1 LSPSK
6 ATDNLN
12 DNLNSPNSDASANGV
27 GLLDNRSDAVARES
41 AQPLEPDGI
50 VGDRSPNGQ
59 TADALEISV
68 APRTGMPDPA
78 HRPHRLRRTRYW
90 RIVAFFLRL
99 FGEII
104 LWEVILRRVL
114 GSRSV
119 ARRRSARTRSE
130 SRRFRGLAIR
140 LGGVMIKLGQFLST
154 RVDILPPEITDE
166 LAGLQDQVPI
176 VSFDYIKAT
185 VEHELGPIGERFLW
199 FNPEPVAAA
208 SFGQVH
214 RAQLPT
220 GERVV
225 VKVQRPHISDIVHT
239 DLSALAV
246 VARVAMWWRTISRR
260 ANLPGLLDEFSRVL
274 WEELDYKAEADHA
287 LTFASLFA
295 GDPCI
300 YIPAVY
306 LQDTTAYVLTLEDVT
321 SIKLNDYVAL
331 ERAGVNRKTVATR
344 LLDAYLR
351 QVFDFQFFHADP
363 HPGNI
368 FIYPIPDKDLDKV
381 PGGRDRRRNLNT
393 DRPFYLIFVDFGMVG
408 RLTPAIHEGLRET
421 IIAVATQDAAGL
433 VAAYDKLGVL
443 LPDAN
448 KQRIEEATRVVFQ
461 KVWGLTMQ
469 ELQDLPYEEMVAL
482 GRQFS
487 DLLLTMPFQM
497 PQDFIYLSRAV
508 GILSGMCTGLDPNFD
523 PWKEMQPFTSKL
535 LSASS
540 VRTQS
545 ALGADKNPNGTNR
558 ALGVAGVA
566 IGMVRS
572 YAQRLAQLPTLAETV
587 LSRADRGELNVQATL
602 DPETRD
608 QITRIEMTLG
618 KMVSG
623 IVFATL
629 TLASTLLYI
638 NHEHELGTIGY
649 VCAGIALLLLVV
661 RGRG

>member
-1 LSPSK
+1 MSPSK
-6 ATDNLN
+6 ATDKLT
-12 DNLNSPNSDASANGV
+12 DNLNSSNNGASADETETIEITSAAKADELV
-27 GLLDNRSDAVARES
+27 VLSPTTDNDF
-41 AQPLEPDGI
+41 
-50 VGDRSPNGQ
+50 SPNGHE
-59 TADALEISV
+59 AAAPEIAV

-78 HRPHRLRRTRYW
+78 HRPYHLRRTRYW
-90 RIVAFFLRL
+90 RIVVFFLRL

-114 GSRSV
+114 GSKSV
-119 ARRRSARTRSE
+119 ARGRSARTRSE
-130 SRRFRGLAIR
+130 SRRFRGLALR

-166 LAGLQDQVPI
+166 LEGLQDQVPV
-176 VSFDYIKAT
+176 VSFDYIKST
-185 VEHELGPIGERFLW
+185 VERELGPIGERFMW

-225 VKVQRPHISDIVHT
+225 VKVQRPNISDIVHT

-246 VARVAMWWRTISRR
+246 VARIAMWWRTISRR

-295 GDPCI
+295 DDPNI

-306 LQDTTAYVLTLEDVT
+306 LQHSTAYVLTLEDVT
-321 SIKLNDYVAL
+321 SIKLNDYAAL

-351 QVFDFQFFHADP
+351 QVFDFKFFHADP

-368 FIYPIPDKDLDKV
+368 FIYPIPDKDLDKL
-381 PGGRDRRRNLNT
+381 PGSRSRKVNLKT
-393 DRPFYLIFVDFGMVG
+393 DRPFYLIFIDFGMVG

-421 IIAVATQDAAGL
+421 IVAVATQDAAGL

-443 LPDAN
+443 LPNAN

-461 KVWGLTMQ
+461 KVWGLNMQ
-469 ELQDLPYEEMVAL
+469 ELQDLPYDEMVAL

-523 PWKEMQPFTSKL
+523 PWREMQPFTSKL

-540 VRTQS
+540 SRTQA
-545 ALGADKNPNGTNR
+545 ALGADKTTGSSAGAR
-558 ALGVAGVA
+558 GMAGVALGV
-566 IGMVRS
+566 VRT

-587 LSRADRGELNVQATL
+587 LARADRGELKVQAAFDT
-602 DPETRD
+602 ETRE
-608 QITRIEMTLG
+608 QMTRIETTLG
-618 KMVSG
+618 KLVGG
-623 IVFATL
+623 IIFATL

-638 NHEHELGTIGY
+638 NHENGLGGVGY
-649 VCAGIALLLLVV
+649 VLAGIALLSLIL
-661 RGRG
+661 RGRA